1 MAICRRQQ
9 VTLHQITHETSVKPA
24 CRVHKALPAPQV
36 FSPAVT
42 GGPCVDAIETEY
54 EFLLI
59 EWQIAQ
65 PVINGFFSLVFL
77 LRQVDFT
84 AVDLRKVAQAV
95 RVRRKGRH
103 FVSRINAAT

>member
-9 VTLHQITHETSVKPA
+9 VALHQVTHETSVKPA

-59 EWQIAQ
+59 KGQIAQ
-65 PVINGFFSLVFL
+65 PAINGFFCLIFL
-77 LRQVDFT
+77 LRQVDLA
-84 AVDLRKVAQAV
+84 AVDL
-95 RVRRKGRH
+95 
-103 FVSRINAAT
+103 